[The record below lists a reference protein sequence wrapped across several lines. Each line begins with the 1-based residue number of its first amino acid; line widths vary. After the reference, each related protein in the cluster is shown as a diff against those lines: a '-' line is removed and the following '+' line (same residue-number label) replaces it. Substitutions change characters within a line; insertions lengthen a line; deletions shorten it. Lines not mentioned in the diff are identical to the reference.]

1 MLAIIALSVFALI
14 AAVGWALALRMH
26 ERDEAELALER
37 RLGVP
42 GAGKSAEGP
51 ATPLLKDQ
59 RLSSIG
65 IYDWVLTRLPLV
77 PSVTRAIRQAGL
89 RRRAGE
95 VLLYVPLL
103 GCVAFLGTIL
113 INGGIL
119 LGLALSVVAGAV
131 PLIIVYRMKE
141 TRALQFA
148 EQLPDA
154 LDLIRA
160 ALQAGH
166 GFATALGVV
175 ANEFPNPIAEEFH
188 EVAEETRLGL
198 SLREALYNL
207 NDRVA
212 DPDLPV
218 LIVGV
223 LIADESGGNLA
234 EVIENISHTI
244 RERFKMARDI
254 RTMTAQGRL
263 SGRVLTALPILVGL
277 VNFFLNPQYFKPMI
291 TTTTGHYM
299 LLYALV
305 SLILGHFV
313 VRRIVRLDV

>member
-1 MLAIIALSVFALI
+1 MFAIVALSVFALI
-14 AAVGWALALRMH
+14 AAAGWALALGLRTR
-26 ERDEAELALER
+26 EEKGLALER
-37 RLGVP
+37 RLGLAP
-42 GAGKSAEGP
+42 EQRTHIP
-51 ATPLLKDQ
+51 APLLKDQ

-65 IYDWVLTRLPLV
+65 VFDWVLTRLPLV
-77 PSVTRAIRQAGL
+77 PAISRVIRQAGL

-95 VLLYVPLL
+95 VLLYIPLL
-103 GCVAFLGTIL
+103 GCIALLVTIL
-113 INGGIL
+113 FDGGVVLGVMLGALAAATPL
-119 LGLALSVVAGAV
+119 LV
-131 PLIIVYRMKE
+131 VYRMKR

-175 ANEFPNPIAEEFH
+175 ANEFPNPIAEEFR

-198 SLREALYNL
+198 PLREALYNL
-207 NDRVA
+207 HDRID

-234 EVIENISHTI
+234 EVLENISHTV
-244 RERFKMARDI
+244 RERFKMSREI
-254 RTMTAQGRL
+254 RTLTAQGRL
-263 SGRVLTALPILVGL
+263 SGSVLTGLPIIVGL
-277 VNFFLNPQYFKPMI
+277 ANYTLNPTYFKPMV
-291 TTTTGHYM
+291 TTSLGHMM
-299 LLYALV
+299 LLYALG
-305 SLILGHFV
+305 SLIVGHFV
-313 VRRIVRLDV
+313 IRRLVRIDV